1 MQQLINGLFLG
12 SVYALFALGYTLVFG
27 VLGILNLAHAAVFML
42 GAFAALVLVMEL
54 KLNIWLALGGSM
66 AISGLLGV
74 LLERVAFAPLRRR
87 PDTHLAGLISSIAM
101 ALMFE
106 AFALWRFE
114 ARTSR
119 YPAGTYNDRN
129 LELFGAT
136 VSELQII
143 ILCVSLVLMAV
154 LQFLVRWTRFGAA
167 MRAVAEDERAAR
179 ILGINVERT
188 ILLTFVLAS
197 ALGGASGVLYSLAFN
212 AVNPDMGRAME
223 LKGLAVIIM
232 GGLGSIPGAVLGG
245 FILGLVEVMSV
256 AITGQSSYRDAIAF
270 AAMFLILLLRPRGL
284 FGDRANRQ
292 A

>member
-27 VLGILNLAHAAVFML
+27 VLGVLNLAHAAVFML

-66 AISGLLGV
+66 VISGFLGV

-119 YPAGTYNDRN
+119 YPAGTYSDRN

-136 VSELQII
+136 VSELQLI
-143 ILCVSLVLMAV
+143 ILGVSLVLMAV
-154 LQFLVRWTRFGAA
+154 LQFLVRRTRFGAA

>member
-12 SVYALFALGYTLVFG
+12 SVYALFALGYTLIFG
-27 VLGILNLAHAAVFML
+27 ILNILNLAHAAVFML
-42 GAFAALVLVMEL
+42 GAFAALVLVTEL
-54 KLNIWLALGGSM
+54 KITIWLALAGSM
-66 AISGLLGV
+66 AISALLGV

-119 YPAGTYNDRN
+119 YPAGTYSDQP
-129 LELFGAT
+129 LEIAGAT
-136 VSELQII
+136 VSELQLI
-143 ILCVSLVLMAV
+143 ILAVSLVMMGA
-154 LQFLVRWTRFGAA
+154 LQLLVRRTRFGAA
-167 MRAVAEDERAAR
+167 MRAVAENERAAR

-188 ILLTFVLAS
+188 ILLTFAIAS
-197 ALGGASGVLYSLAFN
+197 GLGGAAGVLYSLAFN
-212 AVNPDMGRAME
+212 AANPDMGRAME
-223 LKGLAVIIM
+223 LKGLTVIIL
-232 GGLGSIPGAVLGG
+232 GGMGSIPGAVLGG

-256 AITGQSSYRDAIAF
+256 ALTGQSSYRDAIAF
-270 AAMFLILLLRPRGL
+270 GALFLILLLRPRGL
-284 FGDRANRQ
+284 FGSRAGRE